1 MAIDLFCHSSLDKAD
16 VEKALQL
23 LSTKHADLF
32 SYKFL
37 ISKIFDSDDED
48 DVETAK
54 KFGFKS
60 RFVFLIRVNDK
71 DESHRIR
78 EVADVLRRTFGP
90 QNVLV
95 LFENETEVGPE
106 HQSS

>member
-16 VEKALQL
+16 VEKTIRL
-23 LSTKHADLF
+23 LSTQHADLF

-37 ISKIFDSDDED
+37 ISKILNPNDDDE
-48 DVETAK
+48 ETARE
-54 KFGFKS
+54 FGFPS

-71 DESHRIR
+71 DEAHRIR
-78 EVADVLRRTFGP
+78 EVAGVLRKAFGP

-106 HQSS
+106 DKPS

>member
-1 MAIDLFCHSSLDKAD
+1 MAIDLVCHSTLDKTD
-16 VEKALQL
+16 VEKAIRL
-23 LSTKHADLF
+23 LSIQRADLF

-37 ISKIFDSDDED
+37 ISKILDSDDVDE
-48 DVETAK
+48 EIAR
-54 KFGFKS
+54 KFGFRS

-71 DESHRIR
+71 NEAHRMG
-78 EVADVLRRTFGP
+78 EVVGVLRKAFGP

>member
-16 VEKALQL
+16 VEKALRL
-23 LSTKHADLF
+23 LSTQHADLF

-37 ISKIFDSDDED
+37 ISKILDSDDVDEEIARD
-48 DVETAK
+48 
-54 KFGFKS
+54 FGFRS

-71 DESHRIR
+71 DEAHRMG
-78 EVADVLRRTFGP
+78 EAVGVLRKTFGP

-95 LFENETEVGPE
+95 LFENETEIGPAD
-106 HQSS
+106 SSC

>member
-16 VEKALQL
+16 VEKAVRL
-23 LSTKHADLF
+23 LSSQHADLF

-37 ISKIFDSDDED
+37 ISKIRDSS
-48 DVETAK
+48 DVNKEIALE
-54 KFGFKS
+54 FGFHSK
-60 RFVFLIRVNDK
+60 FLFLIRVNDH
-71 DESHRIR
+71 DASPRIR
-78 EVADVLRRTFGP
+78 EVAGLVMKVFGP